1 MADAIDRETMR
12 GKLIRMQNRIRQRR
26 DGAYKC
32 GYKDA
37 CSDALQKLD
46 EIPAL
51 ETDTVVHCLE
61 CRHATERH
69 STMPFCTV
77 HNRRR
82 GPEDFCNFGE
92 TDYE

>member
-1 MADAIDRETMR
+1 MADAIDLETMR

-37 CSDALQKLD
+37 CNDALQKLD

-51 ETDTVVHCLE
+51 ETDTVVHCRE

>member
-37 CSDALQKLD
+37 CNDALQKLD

-51 ETDTVVHCLE
+51 ETDTVVHCRE

-69 STMPFCTV
+69 STMPYCTV

>member
-37 CSDALQKLD
+37 CNDALQKLD

-51 ETDTVVHCLE
+51 ETDTVVHCRE